1 MFQETV
7 NVGVAKSLALED
19 LAEIMPDV
27 ASSLQNILDYEGDV
41 EQDMYMTFQV
51 TLDTSQGTVTF
62 REVLLTSTCDI
73 DQCGGVWQDKDRG
86 SEASRRRDS
95 GNCD

>member
-1 MFQETV
+1 M

-51 TLDTSQGTVTF
+51 TLERFSGHFHISRSPADII
-62 REVLLTSTCDI
+62 STCSRS
-73 DQCGGVWQDKDRG
+73 VWG
-86 SEASRRRDS
+86 STAR
-95 GNCD
+95 

>member
-1 MFQETV
+1 M
-7 NVGVAKSLALED
+7 GVAKSLALED

-51 TLDTSQGTVTF
+51 TLGRFSVKF
-62 REVLLTSTCDI
+62 REVPLTSPHVA

-86 SEASRRRDS
+86 PEASRRRDS
-95 GNCD
+95 GNCN

>member
-51 TLDTSQGTVTF
+51 TLGRFSGHCDISRSPVAISM
-62 REVLLTSTCDI
+62 RHLTS
-73 DQCGGVWQDKDRG
+73 
-86 SEASRRRDS
+86 
-95 GNCD
+95 

>member
-1 MFQETV
+1 M

-51 TLDTSQGTVTF
+51 TLDASQGT
-62 REVLLTSTCDI
+62 LTSPRVP
-73 DQCGGVWQDKDRG
+73 DQCGGVRQDKDRG
-86 SEASRRRDS
+86 PEASRRRDS
-95 GNCD
+95 GNCKLILSKLN

>member
-1 MFQETV
+1 MIQETV

-51 TLDTSQGTVTF
+51 TLGRFSWHCDISRF
-62 REVLLTSTCDI
+62 PLTSPCVP
-73 DQCGGVWQDKDRG
+73 DQCGGVRQDKDRG
-86 SEASRRRDS
+86 PEASRRRDS
-95 GNCD
+95 GNCN

>member
-51 TLDTSQGTVTF
+51 TQDTVKF
-62 REVLLTSTCDI
+62 REVLLTSPRI
-73 DQCGGVWQDKDRG
+73 PDQCWGVRQDKDRG

-95 GNCD
+95 GNCN

>member
-1 MFQETV
+1 M
-7 NVGVAKSLALED
+7 AKSLALED

-51 TLDTSQGTVTF
+51 TLGRFLVTF
-62 REVLLTSTCDI
+62 HEVPLTSPHVP
-73 DQCGGVWQDKDRG
+73 DQCWGVWQDKDRG

-95 GNCD
+95 GNCN

>member
-51 TLDTSQGTVTF
+51 TLDTVTF
-62 REVLLTSTCDI
+62 HD
-73 DQCGGVWQDKDRG
+73 
-86 SEASRRRDS
+86 SR
-95 GNCD
+95 

>member
-51 TLDTSQGTVTF
+51 TLGQFSGHIDIS
-62 REVLLTSTCDI
+62 LTLSPRDP
-73 DQCGGVWQDKDRG
+73 DQCGGVWQNKDRG
-86 SEASRRRDS
+86 PEASRRRDS

>member
-1 MFQETV
+1 M

-51 TLDTSQGTVTF
+51 TLGTVTF
-62 REVLLTSTCDI
+62 R
-73 DQCGGVWQDKDRG
+73 
-86 SEASRRRDS
+86 
-95 GNCD
+95 

>member
-41 EQDMYMTFQV
+41 EPDMYMTFQV
-51 TLDTSQGTVTF
+51 TLGCFSLHFHISRSPV
-62 REVLLTSTCDI
+62 ESPHVP
-73 DQCGGVWQDKDRG
+73 DQCWGVWQDKDRG
-86 SEASRRRDS
+86 PEASRRRDS
-95 GNCD
+95 GNCN

>member
-1 MFQETV
+1 MIQETV

-51 TLDTSQGTVTF
+51 TLDTVTF
-62 REVLLTSTCDI
+62 REVPLTSPHVP
-73 DQCGGVWQDKDRG
+73 DQCGGVRQDKDRG
-86 SEASRRRDS
+86 PEASRRRDS
-95 GNCD
+95 GNCN